1 MKKMLAILLALLMML
16 SGMATAEETTDNNTN
31 ISHMLELCQRV
42 DILLH
47 SDRIVTDLV
56 GDTDAAITEEQ
67 KIVNR
72 LRAGNRTMPS
82 AVYYVTGETLLAG
95 FIGDNPDYTD
105 TPEQR
110 RVLQLMPQRILMEQ
124 QDTYGKQMLNQ
135 MARSTQYPKPD
146 GEPEMGMYIALYA
159 DALPMMSFWISDG
172 TVNDMYCT
180 PVLSDKLAACKSAEE
195 VTAWFAAQQ
204 MPELACTAGVAAY
217 PFTEDPFG
225 DEGEPVPFERLA
237 EAGNALDELI
247 ESRYLQT
254 TWGISD
260 EDVAK
265 LAAYAHEG
273 QSPRS
278 IYRIELMESSMAQI
292 LRLTYRSEA
301 PQVLYEVTCSWAM
314 EMYRMVT
321 LFAMYDEY
329 NAGVDAKK
337 DKLGKAAR
345 NLTKIDKAPFWAG
358 VRTLYQQGEDEDEE
372 SDSLFTDETSETD
385 TPDESLKTEAEN
397 FQKLMQEIDARYSLI
412 MNQATQK
419 HLYLDLNERTN
430 AMYVLLYDEGAP
442 ILVMSS
448 MENGVS
454 CLHVRYFP
462 TAQLENCQNTT
473 DLMFYFT
480 GNNVPFEVTEILP
493 QGDLADMAEAAQ

>member
-16 SGMATAEETTDNNTN
+16 TGMATAEETTDNNTN

-42 DILLH
+42 DILLR

-110 RVLQLMPQRILMEQ
+110 RVIQLMPQRILMEQ

-180 PVLSDKLAACKSAEE
+180 PVLSDELAACKSAEE

-204 MPELACTAGVAAY
+204 MPELACTAVDLAGVAAY

-273 QSPRS
+273 SRRAAS
-278 IYRIELMESSMAQI
+278 
-292 LRLTYRSEA
+292 T
-301 PQVLYEVTCSWAM
+301 VLS
-314 EMYRMVT
+314 
-321 LFAMYDEY
+321 
-329 NAGVDAKK
+329 
-337 DKLGKAAR
+337 
-345 NLTKIDKAPFWAG
+345 
-358 VRTLYQQGEDEDEE
+358 
-372 SDSLFTDETSETD
+372 
-385 TPDESLKTEAEN
+385 
-397 FQKLMQEIDARYSLI
+397 
-412 MNQATQK
+412 
-419 HLYLDLNERTN
+419 
-430 AMYVLLYDEGAP
+430 
-442 ILVMSS
+442 
-448 MENGVS
+448 
-454 CLHVRYFP
+454 
-462 TAQLENCQNTT
+462 
-473 DLMFYFT
+473 
-480 GNNVPFEVTEILP
+480 
-493 QGDLADMAEAAQ
+493 

>member
-16 SGMATAEETTDNNTN
+16 SGMAMAEETTDNNTN

-42 DILLH
+42 DILLR

-72 LRAGNRTMPS
+72 LRAGNRTVPS

-110 RVLQLMPQRILMEQ
+110 RVIQLMPQRILMEQ

-180 PVLSDKLAACKSAEE
+180 PVLSDELAACKSAEE

-204 MPELACTAGVAAY
+204 MPELACTAVDLAGVAAY
-217 PFTEDPFG
+217 PFMEDPFG

-278 IYRIELMESSMAQI
+278 IYRIELMESSMAQM

-301 PQVLYEVTCSWAM
+301 PQVIYEALSTWVMNLEQDLMLLPLSDKVT
-314 EMYRMVT
+314 
-321 LFAMYDEY
+321 EY
-329 NAGVDAKK
+329 ANEFYAQAFGTD
-337 DKLGKAAR
+337 D
-345 NLTKIDKAPFWAG
+345 
-358 VRTLYQQGEDEDEE
+358 EDED
-372 SDSLFTDETSETD
+372 DSLYSEKTD
-385 TPDESLKTEAEN
+385 KTMEELYKEYTA
-397 FQKLMQEIDARYSLI
+397 KLEDVQQLALLI
-412 MNQATQK
+412 GYASCDQ
-419 HLYLDLNERTN
+419 HFLDLNERVS
-430 AMYVLLYDEGAP
+430 AMYILLYDEGAP
-442 ILVMSS
+442 ILVLSG

-454 CLHVRYFP
+454 TLRACYFP
-462 TAQLENCQNTT
+462 ADMLEKCENAT
-473 DLMFYFT
+473 DMMLYLSGHNM
-480 GNNVPFEVTEILP
+480 PLDVTEILP
-493 QGDLADMAEAAQ
+493 QSDLADTAEVAQ

>member
-172 TVNDMYCT
+172 TVNEMYCT
-180 PVLSDKLAACKSAEE
+180 
-195 VTAWFAAQQ
+195 
-204 MPELACTAGVAAY
+204 PELACTAGDLAGVAAY
-217 PFTEDPFG
+217 PFAEDPFG

-278 IYRIELMESSMAQI
+278 IYRIELMKSSMAQM

-329 NAGVDAKK
+329 NAGV
-337 DKLGKAAR
+337 
-345 NLTKIDKAPFWAG
+345 
-358 VRTLYQQGEDEDEE
+358 RTLYQQEEDEEE

-385 TPDESLKTEAEN
+385 TPDESLKTEVEN
-397 FQKLMQEIDARYSLI
+397 FQKLTQEIDARYSLI

-493 QGDLADMAEAAQ
+493 QGDLADVEKAAQ

>member
-47 SDRIVTDLV
+47 SDRIVADLV

-110 RVLQLMPQRILMEQ
+110 RVIQLMPQRILMEQ

-172 TVNDMYCT
+172 TVNEMYCT
-180 PVLSDKLAACKSAEE
+180 AVDL
-195 VTAWFAAQQ
+195 
-204 MPELACTAGVAAY
+204 AGVAAY
-217 PFTEDPFG
+217 PFAEDPFG

-278 IYRIELMESSMAQI
+278 IYRIELMESSMAQM

-301 PQVLYEVTCSWAM
+301 PQVLYEVTCSWAL

-329 NAGVDAKK
+329 NAGV
-337 DKLGKAAR
+337 
-345 NLTKIDKAPFWAG
+345 
-358 VRTLYQQGEDEDEE
+358 RTLYQQEEDEDEE

>member
-42 DILLH
+42 DILLR
-47 SDRIVTDLV
+47 SDRIVADLV

-110 RVLQLMPQRILMEQ
+110 RVIQLMPQRILMEQ

-146 GEPEMGMYIALYA
+146 GEP
-159 DALPMMSFWISDG
+159 
-172 TVNDMYCT
+172 
-180 PVLSDKLAACKSAEE
+180 
-195 VTAWFAAQQ
+195 
-204 MPELACTAGVAAY
+204 
-217 PFTEDPFG
+217 
-225 DEGEPVPFERLA
+225 VPFERLA
-237 EAGNALDELI
+237 EVGNALDELI

-278 IYRIELMESSMAQI
+278 IYRIELMESSMAQM

-314 EMYRMVT
+314 EMYHMVT

-329 NAGVDAKK
+329 NAGV
-337 DKLGKAAR
+337 
-345 NLTKIDKAPFWAG
+345 
-358 VRTLYQQGEDEDEE
+358 RTLYQQEEDDEE

-385 TPDESLKTEAEN
+385 MPDESLKTEAEN

-412 MNQATQK
+412 MDQATQK

>member
-1 MKKMLAILLALLMML
+1 
-16 SGMATAEETTDNNTN
+16 
-31 ISHMLELCQRV
+31 
-42 DILLH
+42 
-47 SDRIVTDLV
+47 
-56 GDTDAAITEEQ
+56 
-67 KIVNR
+67 
-72 LRAGNRTMPS
+72 MPS

-110 RVLQLMPQRILMEQ
+110 RVIQLMPQRILMEQ

-172 TVNDMYCT
+172 TVNEMYCT
-180 PVLSDKLAACKSAEE
+180 PVLSDELAACKSAEE

-204 MPELACTAGVAAY
+204 MPELACTAVDLAGVAAY
-217 PFTEDPFG
+217 PFAEDPFG

-265 LAAYAHEG
+265 LADYAHQG

-278 IYRIELMESSMAQI
+278 IYRADIMNSASAQMF
-292 LRLTYRSEA
+292 RLTYRAEA
-301 PQVLYEVTCSWAM
+301 PQVIYEALSTWVMNLEQDLMLLPLSDKVT
-314 EMYRMVT
+314 
-321 LFAMYDEY
+321 EY
-329 NAGVDAKK
+329 ANEFYAQAFGTD
-337 DKLGKAAR
+337 D
-345 NLTKIDKAPFWAG
+345 
-358 VRTLYQQGEDEDEE
+358 EDED
-372 SDSLFTDETSETD
+372 DSLYSEKTD
-385 TPDESLKTEAEN
+385 KTMEELYKEYTA
-397 FQKLMQEIDARYSLI
+397 KLEDVQQLALLI
-412 MNQATQK
+412 GYASSDQ
-419 HLYLDLNERTN
+419 HFLDLNERVS
-430 AMYVLLYDEGAP
+430 AMYILLYDEGTP
-442 ILVMSS
+442 ILVLSG

-454 CLHVRYFP
+454 TLRACYFP
-462 TAQLENCQNTT
+462 ADVLEKCENAT
-473 DLMFYFT
+473 DMMLYLSGHNM
-480 GNNVPFEVTEILP
+480 PLDVTEILP
-493 QGDLADMAEAAQ
+493 QSDLADTAKVAQ

>member
-16 SGMATAEETTDNNTN
+16 SGMAMAEETTDNNTN

-42 DILLH
+42 DILLR

-56 GDTDAAITEEQ
+56 GDTDTAITEEQ

-110 RVLQLMPQRILMEQ
+110 RVLQLMPQ

-172 TVNDMYCT
+172 TVNEMYCT
-180 PVLSDKLAACKSAEE
+180 PVLSDELAACKSAEE

-204 MPELACTAGVAAY
+204 MPELACTAVDLAGVAAY

-273 QSPRS
+273 QSPRR
-278 IYRIELMESSMAQI
+278 IYRVDIMNSASAQMF
-292 LRLTYRSEA
+292 RLTYRAEA
-301 PQVLYEVTCSWAM
+301 PQVIYEALSTWVMNLEQDLMLLPLSDKVT
-314 EMYRMVT
+314 
-321 LFAMYDEY
+321 EY
-329 NAGVDAKK
+329 ANEFYAQAFGTD
-337 DKLGKAAR
+337 D
-345 NLTKIDKAPFWAG
+345 
-358 VRTLYQQGEDEDEE
+358 EDED
-372 SDSLFTDETSETD
+372 DSLYSEKTD
-385 TPDESLKTEAEN
+385 KTMEELYKEYTA
-397 FQKLMQEIDARYSLI
+397 KLEDVQQLALLI
-412 MNQATQK
+412 GYASSDQ
-419 HLYLDLNERTN
+419 HFLDLNERVS
-430 AMYVLLYDEGAP
+430 AMYILLYDEGTP
-442 ILVMSS
+442 ILVLSG

-454 CLHVRYFP
+454 TLRACYFP
-462 TAQLENCQNTT
+462 ADVLEKCENAT
-473 DLMFYFT
+473 DMMLYLSGHNM
-480 GNNVPFEVTEILP
+480 PLDVTEILP
-493 QGDLADMAEAAQ
+493 QSDLADTAEVAQ

>member
-1 MKKMLAILLALLMML
+1 
-16 SGMATAEETTDNNTN
+16 MA
-31 ISHMLELCQRV
+31 
-42 DILLH
+42 
-47 SDRIVTDLV
+47 DLV

-180 PVLSDKLAACKSAEE
+180 PVLSDELAACKSAEE

-204 MPELACTAGVAAY
+204 MPELACMAVDLAGVAAY

-278 IYRIELMESSMAQI
+278 IYRIELMESSMAQM

-314 EMYRMVT
+314 EMYHMVT

-329 NAGVDAKK
+329 NAGV
-337 DKLGKAAR
+337 
-345 NLTKIDKAPFWAG
+345 
-358 VRTLYQQGEDEDEE
+358 RTLYQQEEDEDEE

-385 TPDESLKTEAEN
+385 TPDESLKTETEN
-397 FQKLMQEIDARYSLI
+397 FQKLTQEIDARYSLI

-454 CLHVRYFP
+454 CLQVRYFP

>member
-16 SGMATAEETTDNNTN
+16 SGMAMAEETTDNNTN

-42 DILLH
+42 DILLR

-110 RVLQLMPQRILMEQ
+110 RVIQLMPQRILMDQ

-146 GEPEMGMYIALYA
+146 GEPEMGMYIALYS

-180 PVLSDKLAACKSAEE
+180 PVLSDELAACKSAEE

-204 MPELACTAGVAAY
+204 MPELACTAVDLAGVAAY

-265 LAAYAHEG
+265 LAAYAHQG

-278 IYRIELMESSMAQI
+278 IYRVDIMNSASAQMF
-292 LRLTYRSEA
+292 RLTYRAEA
-301 PQVLYEVTCSWAM
+301 PQVIYEAISTWVVNLEQDLMLLPLSDKVT
-314 EMYRMVT
+314 
-321 LFAMYDEY
+321 EY
-329 NAGVDAKK
+329 ANEFYAQAFGTD
-337 DKLGKAAR
+337 D
-345 NLTKIDKAPFWAG
+345 
-358 VRTLYQQGEDEDEE
+358 EDED
-372 SDSLFTDETSETD
+372 DSLYSEKTD
-385 TPDESLKTEAEN
+385 KTMEELYKEYTA
-397 FQKLMQEIDARYSLI
+397 KLEDVQQLALLI
-412 MNQATQK
+412 GYASSDQ
-419 HLYLDLNERTN
+419 HFLDLNERVS
-430 AMYVLLYDEGAP
+430 AMYILLYDEGAP
-442 ILVMSS
+442 ILVLSG

-454 CLHVRYFP
+454 TLRACYFP
-462 TAQLENCQNTT
+462 ADVLEKCENAT
-473 DLMFYFT
+473 DMMLYLSGHNM
-480 GNNVPFEVTEILP
+480 PLDVTEILP
-493 QGDLADMAEAAQ
+493 QSDLADMAEVAQ

>member
-16 SGMATAEETTDNNTN
+16 TGMATAEETTDNNTN

-42 DILLH
+42 DILLR

-110 RVLQLMPQRILMEQ
+110 RVIQLMPQRILMEQ

-180 PVLSDKLAACKSAEE
+180 PVLSDELAACKSAEE

-204 MPELACTAGVAAY
+204 MPELACTAVDLAGVAAY

-278 IYRIELMESSMAQI
+278 IYRIELMESSMAQM

-301 PQVLYEVTCSWAM
+301 PQVLYEVTCSWAL

-329 NAGVDAKK
+329 NE
-337 DKLGKAAR
+337 
-345 NLTKIDKAPFWAG
+345 G
-358 VRTLYQQGEDEDEE
+358 VRTLYQQEEDEDEE

-385 TPDESLKTEAEN
+385 TPDESLKTEVEN

>member
-16 SGMATAEETTDNNTN
+16 TGMATAEETTDNNTN

-42 DILLH
+42 DILLR

-110 RVLQLMPQRILMEQ
+110 RVIQLMPQRILMEQ

-159 DALPMMSFWISDG
+159 VDL
-172 TVNDMYCT
+172 
-180 PVLSDKLAACKSAEE
+180 
-195 VTAWFAAQQ
+195 
-204 MPELACTAGVAAY
+204 AGVAAY

-260 EDVAK
+260 ENVAK

-278 IYRIELMESSMAQI
+278 IYRIELMESSMAQM

-301 PQVLYEVTCSWAM
+301 PQVLYEVTCSWAL
-314 EMYRMVT
+314 EMYHMVT

-329 NAGVDAKK
+329 NAGV
-337 DKLGKAAR
+337 
-345 NLTKIDKAPFWAG
+345 
-358 VRTLYQQGEDEDEE
+358 RTLYQQEEDEDGE

>member
-16 SGMATAEETTDNNTN
+16 SSMATAEETTDNNTN

-42 DILLH
+42 DILLR
-47 SDRIVTDLV
+47 SDRMVSDWV
-56 GDTDAAITEEQ
+56 DGADTAITEEQ

-72 LRAGNRTMPS
+72 LRVGNRTVPS

-110 RVLQLMPQRILMEQ
+110 GVLQQLPMRILMNQ
-124 QDTYGKQMLNQ
+124 QDEYGKDMMNY
-135 MARSTQYPKPD
+135 MARATQYPKPAD
-146 GEPEMGMYIALYA
+146 EPEMGMYVVLYA
-159 DALPMMSFWISDG
+159 DALPMMGVWTSDG
-172 TVNDMYCT
+172 VVNDISCF
-180 PVLSDKLAACKSAEE
+180 PVLSDELAACQSAEE
-195 VTAWFAAQQ
+195 VTAWFETAQ
-204 MPELACTAGVAAY
+204 MPAMPCTAVDLTGVTPCA
-217 PFTEDPFG
+217 FSEDPFG

-260 EDVAK
+260 ENVAK

-278 IYRIELMESSMAQI
+278 IYRIELMESSMAQM

-301 PQVLYEVTCSWAM
+301 PQVLYEVTCSWAL

-329 NAGVDAKK
+329 NAGVQK
-337 DKLGKAAR
+337 
-345 NLTKIDKAPFWAG
+345 
-358 VRTLYQQGEDEDEE
+358 LYQQEEDEDEE